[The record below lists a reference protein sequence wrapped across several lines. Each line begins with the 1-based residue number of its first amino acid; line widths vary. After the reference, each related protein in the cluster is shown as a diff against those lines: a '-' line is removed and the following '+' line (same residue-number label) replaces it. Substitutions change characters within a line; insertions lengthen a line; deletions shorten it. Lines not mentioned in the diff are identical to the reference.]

1 MSFSDER
8 EDFQDDRPQP
18 QWQRQSEGRVNRVAA
33 CRSGSTHLDMMRAL
47 HTTNK
52 DGPARVPAIAQ
63 GLVSRKT
70 PRGYFTSLLDEGS
83 QS

>member
-8 EDFQDDRPQP
+8 EDFQEDGG
-18 QWQRQSEGRVNRVAA
+18 SEHPA

-52 DGPARVPAIAQ
+52 DGPARVPALSQ
-63 GLVSRKT
+63 GLVCWKT